1 MALGALPHGAFVS
14 YLRTEFACSRSI
26 LIGQL
31 EEKLTQRRGGKQRL
45 WVDEIARIVTKV
57 RESMSDETSII
68 PFDLAKTVDPATA
81 LQLTQNYLGLYG
93 KLLTTW
99 EGLLRIF
106 TFFHPGI
113 FTIIHPPP
121 GLSF

>member
-1 MALGALPHGAFVS
+1 
-14 YLRTEFACSRSI
+14 
-26 LIGQL
+26 
-31 EEKLTQRRGGKQRL
+31 
-45 WVDEIARIVTKV
+45 
-57 RESMSDETSII
+57 MSDETSII